1 MCLKLEVKIVTVGE
15 LLRQTREAKGLTI
28 SNAVEK
34 TYIQAKFIVALE
46 CNNYAVFPAE
56 SYLKGFLKIYAE
68 YLGLDVLEL
77 NNLYKETKNSISGVS
92 DEEFLQIEEKSR
104 NTVKN
109 DKNINK
115 NNSHYQPIKKVLK
128 TPDKQNSTSSEPINF
143 AKRKNQDEDKTT
155 HPQTTTTALVNSTP
169 EKANVN
175 KTRES
180 TKLQKDKD
188 KMSLKEKI
196 ALERNKK
203 TGFSRQK
210 ILLMLLL
217 VSICTI
223 GWILI
228 DKSSSDTG
236 VLSAN
241 KEKIKNN
248 AVVNTAVTPINL
260 DKIEL
265 SGKMLEDCWVRVES
279 DGKLFF
285 EGTISSGSDFNWQAK
300 EKIGLH
306 IGNIRA
312 LTNLKLNQRPFVFEN
327 VPGNVIKRELTVK
340 DIK

>member
-1 MCLKLEVKIVTVGE
+1 MTVGE
-15 LLRQTREAKGLTI
+15 LLRQTRESKGLTI

-34 TYIQAKFIVALE
+34 TYIQEKFIIALE

-56 SYLKGFLKIYAE
+56 AYLKGFLKIYAE

-77 NNLYKETKNSISGVS
+77 NNLYKETKNSVS
-92 DEEFLQIEEKSR
+92 VVMDEECLHLESETR
-104 NTVKN
+104 NIVKN
-109 DKNINK
+109 DKNNLNYK
-115 NNSHYQPIKKVLK
+115 PIKKALK
-128 TPDKQNSTSSEPINF
+128 ISDKQNSISSEPINF
-143 AKRKNQDEDKTT
+143 AKRKKQYDDKTT
-155 HPQTTTTALVNSTP
+155 HTPTTTTALANSIQ
-169 EKANVN
+169 EKSNNN

-180 TKLQKDKD
+180 TKPQKYNDQ
-188 KMSLKEKI
+188 MSLKEKI

-203 TGFSRQK
+203 TGLSRQK
-210 ILLMLLL
+210 LLLMLLL